1 MKWLFLL
8 MILANAGLVAW
19 LGFSAADTKI
29 EKAPVY
35 APPLS
40 EKIYLIG
47 EELPDSNVAMSTNV
61 YSNAPAS
68 TAESVANEV
77 GQAVNNMLKNDAATV
92 VETENLL
99 CPVVV
104 LERDADRRLVT
115 EAFNEAKIA
124 FTQQEATG
132 KRDKFWL
139 YISAPATTAQAQD
152 IVARL
157 KLKRIDSYI
166 ISRGDMKNR
175 ISLGLFSSQERAEQA
190 QESISERSGM
200 PVNVYP
206 HQRSVKLYELL
217 LDQPITEQA
226 WRNFL
231 QTLDLSK
238 LLIKIEKNPC

>member
-8 MILANAGLVAW
+8 TVLANAGFVAW
-19 LGFSAADTKI
+19 LGFSAADSKI
-29 EKAPVY
+29 EKGAVYGPPV
-35 APPLS
+35 S

-47 EELPDSNVAMSTNV
+47 EEHPDSNVALSTNV
-61 YSNAPAS
+61 YSNVPAS
-68 TAESVANEV
+68 TAESVADEV
-77 GQAVNNMLKNDAATV
+77 GQAVNSMLKNNAAAV
-92 VETENLL
+92 IETENLL

-115 EAFNEAKIA
+115 EALKEEKIA
-124 FTQQEATG
+124 FTQQETTG

-190 QESISERSGM
+190 QVSITERSGM

-217 LDQPITEQA
+217 LDQPIIEQA
-226 WRNFL
+226 WENFL